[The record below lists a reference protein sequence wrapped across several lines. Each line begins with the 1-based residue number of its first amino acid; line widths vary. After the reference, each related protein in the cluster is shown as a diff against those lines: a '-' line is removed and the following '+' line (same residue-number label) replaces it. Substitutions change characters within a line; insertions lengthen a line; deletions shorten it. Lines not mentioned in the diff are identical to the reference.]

1 MVVIRKIY
9 MDEDCVLDMIKKWN
23 IRWVSKLEKIIYDI
37 LYEYV
42 CDFCFE

>member
-1 MVVIRKIY
+1 

-37 LYEYV
+37 LYVYV
-42 CDFCFE
+42 RDFCFE